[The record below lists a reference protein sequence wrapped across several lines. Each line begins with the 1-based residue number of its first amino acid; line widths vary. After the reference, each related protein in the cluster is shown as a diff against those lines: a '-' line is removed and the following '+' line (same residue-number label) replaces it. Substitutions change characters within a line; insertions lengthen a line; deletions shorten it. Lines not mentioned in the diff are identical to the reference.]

1 VRRMA
6 NVKVKLYPII
16 AQRVKGNSIIMI
28 DAEYVKD
35 IIYKLIKIY
44 GESFKNLILDENQQ
58 IKHTIG
64 IFVNGKNIQTL
75 NGVETKLNDNDEIY
89 ILPIVAG
96 G

>member
-1 VRRMA
+1 MA
-6 NVKVKLYPII
+6 HIKVKLYPVI
-16 AQRVKGNSIIMI
+16 AQRIKGDSIISMEA
-28 DAEYVKD
+28 DQVKD
-35 IIYKLIKIY
+35 IINKLIEIY
-44 GESFKNLILDENQQ
+44 GESLKNLILDENQQ

-75 NGVETKLNDNDEIY
+75 NGVETKLNNDDEVY

>member
-1 VRRMA
+1 MA
-6 NVKVKLYPII
+6 NVKVKLYPVI
-16 AQRVKGNSIIMI
+16 AQRIKGNSIIPMEADQI
-28 DAEYVKD
+28 KD
-35 IIYKLIKIY
+35 VINKLIEIY
-44 GESFKNLILDENQQ
+44 GESLKNLILDENQQ

-75 NGVETKLNDNDEIY
+75 NGIETKLNDNDEVY